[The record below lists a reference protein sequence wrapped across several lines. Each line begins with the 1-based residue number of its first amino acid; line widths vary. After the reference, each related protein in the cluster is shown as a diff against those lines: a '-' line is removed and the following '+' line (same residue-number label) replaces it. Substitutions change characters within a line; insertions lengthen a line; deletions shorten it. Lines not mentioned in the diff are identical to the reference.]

1 MKVIKLIVEK
11 NKDGFWGQ
19 IEEHPEV
26 FAQGTSIKELLEN
39 AKEGL
44 VLLLEE
50 AGSDIPEFTINIV
63 LDLQEFFKVNDFIKI
78 SNLAKK
84 AGMNQSLLRQYS
96 TGIKYP
102 SLKQVR
108 KIERVVRELGR
119 EMMQTQITV

>member
-1 MKVIKLIVEK
+1 MKLIVEK

-19 IEEHPEV
+19 IEEYPEV
-26 FAQGTSIKELLEN
+26 FAQGASIKELLEN

-44 VLLLEE
+44 DLLLAETNE
-50 AGSDIPEFTINIV
+50 QIPEYSFDIV

-78 SNLAKK
+78 SNLAKI

-96 TGIKYP
+96 KGIKYP
-102 SLKQVR
+102 SINQVK
-108 KIERVVRELGR
+108 KIERVVRALGK